1 MKDMRF
7 GMNLDNPFS
16 KFDPS
21 KMGNVNCKISADRA
35 LSIENGKS
43 ATKPI
48 KNKG

>member
-1 MKDMRF
+1 MTDMRF
-7 GMNLDNPFS
+7 GLNVNNPFS
-16 KFDPS
+16 KFDSS